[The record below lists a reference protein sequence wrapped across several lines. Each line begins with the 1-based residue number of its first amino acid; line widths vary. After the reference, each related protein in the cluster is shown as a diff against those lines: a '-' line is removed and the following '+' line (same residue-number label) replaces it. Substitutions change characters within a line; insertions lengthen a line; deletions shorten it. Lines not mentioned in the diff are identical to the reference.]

1 MGSKGRA
8 LHGHGQKRSRRS
20 QANSLKASIMS
31 PISTV
36 GTRAFKEF
44 TELSTESLAVLS
56 QLGFV
61 HATPVQEAVIP
72 LFCGFKDVAV
82 DACTGSGKT
91 LAFVLPIVEK
101 LRRLEERLLKHQ
113 VGAIII
119 SPTRELAKQVGKKQ
133 SASPSCRSHAFVPSD
148 SQCRRALYREH

>member
-1 MGSKGRA
+1 MGQPPLATKLTSDKDI
-8 LHGHGQKRSRRS
+8 
-20 QANSLKASIMS
+20 KASIM
-31 PISTV
+31 PPLSTV
-36 GTRAFKEF
+36 GARAFKEF
-44 TELSTESLAVLS
+44 TELSPESLAVLS
-56 QLGFV
+56 QLGLV

-119 SPTRELAKQVGKKQ
+119 SPTRELAKQVGMKQ
-133 SASPSCRSHAFVPSD
+133 SASLMPLTCLYFLRFIVLQSPS
-148 SQCRRALYREH
+148 L